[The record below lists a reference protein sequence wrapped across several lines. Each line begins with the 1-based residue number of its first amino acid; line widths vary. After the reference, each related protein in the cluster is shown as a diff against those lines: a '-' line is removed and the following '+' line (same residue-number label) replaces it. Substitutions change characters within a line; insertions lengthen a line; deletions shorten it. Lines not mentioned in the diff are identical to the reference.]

1 MIWDLFERELWEYK
15 RKYKKNIV
23 KVGTID
29 GKMYFERLETQKR
42 V

>member
-15 RKYKKNIV
+15 RKYKNIV

-29 GKMYFERLETQKR
+29 KKMYFERLETQKR